1 VIDVQRGLVVTGEGG
16 ETPRAHVV
24 RLRDFLKE
32 GKGRLGKRSEGCG
45 LA

>member
-32 GKGRLGKRSEGCG
+32 GKGRPVSEASGG